1 MEIFYIAEENRKI
14 KALELKAWLNE
25 GILLKS
31 LKKSARKKTIVLV
44 SHRVSTMNV
53 ADLVYEMEK
62 GRIS

>member
-31 LKKSARKKTIVLV
+31 LKKSARKKTVVLV
-44 SHRVSTMNV
+44 GIPQSIHDER
-53 ADLVYEMEK
+53 
-62 GRIS
+62 GRCGI